1 MSGQNNQPTIL
12 GWIARLFSVIFILGL
27 AALIGWKIVTEHK
40 DIQFKTA
47 IVQKKIHQVGDQFL
61 VPVDVTNEGSRTA
74 RRVDMDLTMA
84 GEKTSIE
91 IDLIGAK
98 ETVRVMVPRSK
109 RPTSVS
115 QKVTSYEA
123 P

>member
-1 MSGQNNQPTIL
+1 MSEQNNQPTIL

-27 AALIGWKIVTEHK
+27 AALIGWKIVTEHQ

-109 RPTSVS
+109 RPISVS